1 MLLLVKLAL
10 RFLSK
15 ITALASDG
23 KIGPGNEHTAIL
35 TYKITAPK
43 AGAYQ
48 MVMRAKSS
56 TSNNALTKSL
66 ADRFFTV
73 KLNGTLVDIQD
84 SRVPL
89 TADMADFV
97 AAPTINL
104 TGNEDTIKI
113 TAPDYRPVFDVN
125 SFIIFAE
132 H

>member
-1 MLLLVKLAL
+1 MNYTVEADATEGTELG
-10 RFLSK
+10 
-15 ITALASDG
+15 SDG
-23 KIGPGNEHTAIL
+23 KIAKGNDHDAIL

-66 ADRFFTV
+66 DDRYFTV
-73 KLNGTLVDIQD
+73 TLNGVAVDIQAD
-84 SRVPL
+84 RVPL
-89 TADMADFV
+89 TAEMADFV

-104 TGNEDTIKI
+104 TGSEDTIKI
-113 TAPDYRPVFDVN
+113 TAPDYRPVFDVE